1 MIALRAQFRLFA
13 ALAAL
18 AALAACG
25 DDSSPDPAAAATEAA
40 ADESS
45 SDDAGSDD
53 DATDD
58 DAGDDDDAE
67 ESGDEA
73 SSVAD
78 VFDVL
83 DADYTQGSAHVE
95 VSGDADVTED
105 YSAGGGFSTDG
116 VTSLSFTN
124 DNGLLGIAVDPGS
137 TGGISFSSG
146 DFASG
151 GAFPDQCSIDITQND
166 ESELAGTFECDG
178 APAVEGSSTDV
189 FVVDIE
195 GTFSVSPS

>member
-25 DDSSPDPAAAATEAA
+25 DDSSPDPAAAAEAA

-45 SDDAGSDD
+45 SDDAGADD
-53 DATDD
+53 EAT
-58 DAGDDDDAE
+58 DDDAE

-78 VFDVL
+78 VFEIL

-105 YSAGGGFSTDG
+105 YATGGGFSTDG